1 MLQCLRWIHF
11 APQPLAIRPQLRYSL
26 LHFSRSRRFKQVFHK
41 QSSPTVN
48 SPNQAYLTTSSG
60 KALAI
65 VFDFE
70 GQAGGALVTQCTAL
84 AAGGWAL
91 LQTRTAGRASKSCRT
106 SFARVRTYLVNVH
119 SPFRSG

>member
-11 APQPLAIRPQLRYSL
+11 APQPLAIRPQLGYSL

-41 QSSPTVN
+41 ENSPTVN
-48 SPNQAYLTTSSG
+48 SPNQAYLTMVGG

-70 GQAGGALVTQCTAL
+70 GRAGGAFVTQWAAL
-84 AAGGWAL
+84 ALMGGTL
-91 LQTRTAGRASKSCRT
+91 LQTRTAGRASES
-106 SFARVRTYLVNVH
+106 
-119 SPFRSG
+119 